1 MSIICLFLPSYD
13 EYSKLNIMEVLFLNW
28 LDSVTGSLL
37 NKDLDGLWTRQR
49 AISDNIANVDTPGYK
64 SKVVSFEDQLQAQ
77 IQANTGNTA
86 QTIRGIE
93 ETQPATGESNRGSLR
108 LDGNN
113 VDVEQQNVEL
123 ARTQLNYLYS
133 LRELSDHFSRLKY
146 AITDG
151 KS

>member
-1 MSIICLFLPSYD
+1 M
-13 EYSKLNIMEVLFLNW
+13 NW

-37 NKDLDGLWTRQR
+37 NKDLDGLWARQKV
-49 AISDNIANVDTPGYK
+49 ISDNIANVDTYGYQAK
-64 SKVVSFEDQLQAQ
+64 TVRFEDQLKAQ
-77 IQANTGNTA
+77 IQANAGNTE

-93 ETQPATGESNRGSLR
+93 ETQPVIEESTNGTLR

-113 VDVEQQNVEL
+113 VDIEQQNVEL

-133 LRELSDHFSRLKY
+133 LRVLSDHFSRLKY

>member
-1 MSIICLFLPSYD
+1 
-13 EYSKLNIMEVLFLNW
+13 VLFLNW

-37 NKDLDGLWTRQR
+37 NKDLDGLWARQR

-64 SKVVSFEDQLQAQ
+64 SKAVSFEDQLQAQ
-77 IQANTGNTA
+77 IQANAGNKA

-93 ETQPATGESNRGSLR
+93 ETQPVTQESNQGSLR

-133 LRELSDHFSRLKY
+133 LRELSDQFSRLKY

>member
-1 MSIICLFLPSYD
+1 M
-13 EYSKLNIMEVLFLNW
+13 NW
-28 LDSVTGSLL
+28 LDSISSNLL
-37 NKDLDGLWTRQR
+37 NKDLDGLWARQQ
-49 AISDNIANVDTPGYK
+49 AISDNIANVDTTGYK
-64 SKVVSFEDQLQAQ
+64 SKSVSFEDQLKAQ
-77 IQANTGNTA
+77 LSENEGNDRDTVN
-86 QTIRGIE
+86 GIKSTE
-93 ETQPATGESNRGSLR
+93 PLTTVSNQGSLR

-133 LRELSDHFSRLKY
+133 LREMSDYFSRLKY

>member
-1 MSIICLFLPSYD
+1 M
-13 EYSKLNIMEVLFLNW
+13 NW
-28 LDSVTGSLL
+28 LDSVSGSLL
-37 NKDLDGLWTRQR
+37 NKDLDGLWTRQQ

-64 SKVVSFEDQLQAQ
+64 SKSVSFEDQLQAQ
-77 IQANTGNTA
+77 LSENAGNENDTISGIQS
-86 QTIRGIE
+86 
-93 ETQPATGESNRGSLR
+93 TQPLTAVSNDTSLR

-123 ARTQLNYLYS
+123 ARTQLNYMYS
-133 LRELSDHFSRLKY
+133 LREMSDYFSRLKY

>member
-1 MSIICLFLPSYD
+1 MG
-13 EYSKLNIMEVLFLNW
+13 VLFLNW

-37 NKDLDGLWTRQR
+37 NKDLDGLWARQK
-49 AISDNIANVDTPGYK
+49 AISDNIANVDTYGYK
-64 SKVVSFEDQLQAQ
+64 AKTVSFEDQLQAQ
-77 IQANTGNTA
+77 IQANAGNVA
-86 QTIRGIE
+86 QTIQGLE
-93 ETQPATGESNRGSLR
+93 ETQPVIEESTNSSLR

-113 VDVEQQNVEL
+113 VDIEQQNVEL

>member
-1 MSIICLFLPSYD
+1 M
-13 EYSKLNIMEVLFLNW
+13 NW
-28 LDSVTGSLL
+28 LDSVSGNLL
-37 NKDLDGLWTRQR
+37 TKDLDGLWARQK
-49 AISDNIANVDTPGYK
+49 AISDNLANVDTPGYK
-64 SKVVSFEDQLQAQ
+64 SKSVSFEEQLQAQ
-77 IQANTGNTA
+77 VSQNYGNKNE
-86 QTIRGIE
+86 TIE
-93 ETQPATGESNRGSLR
+93 ALQNTQPVTVESNQGSMR

-133 LRELSDHFSRLKY
+133 LRELSDSFARLRY